1 MKKILTLIAVTAIA
15 LFAVS
20 CQPTVKTVASTYQGK
35 EVTFDYAPHTTI
47 TDMAVS
53 AAQTFANAQ
62 ISNVYVV
69 LGEDGTA
76 EVKLNP
82 EGKAEKGTW
91 ILNGDQIKITI
102 EGVSLEG
109 KANGNTLTFPL
120 PVDDFE
126 KMIKDLELE
135 YLTATVVLVKK

>member
-1 MKKILTLIAVTAIA
+1 MKKILTLIAATAIA
-15 LFAVS
+15 LLAIS
-20 CQPTVKTVASTYQGK
+20 CQPTVKTVANTYQGK
-35 EVTFDYAPHTTI
+35 EVTFDFAPHTTI
-47 TDMAVS
+47 TDTAVGI
-53 AAQTFANAQ
+53 AQAFANAQ

-76 EVKLNP
+76 EVKLSP

-91 ILNGDQIKITI
+91 FLNDDQIKITI
-102 EGVSLEG
+102 ADVSLEG
-109 KANGNTLTFPL
+109 KVKGNTLTFPL

-126 KMIKDLELE
+126 EMIKDLELE